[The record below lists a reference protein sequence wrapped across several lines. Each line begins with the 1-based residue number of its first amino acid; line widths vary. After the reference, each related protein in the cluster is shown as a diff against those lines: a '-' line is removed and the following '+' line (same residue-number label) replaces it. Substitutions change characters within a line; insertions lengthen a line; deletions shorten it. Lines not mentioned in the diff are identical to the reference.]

1 MLVEGGYL
9 HSMKLVIEKAAQ
21 TPNHPSERSGGPG
34 GPPRKTKG
42 PGLLVRSLKRLG
54 AILLGRSSRS

>member
-21 TPNHPSERSGGPG
+21 TPDPPERPTGPG

-42 PGLLVRSLKRLG
+42 PGFLVRSLKRLG
-54 AILLGRSSRS
+54 TILLGRTTGS